1 MDIDYFIYNNFNN
14 FTLQI
19 PSSELTWFTKSND
32 YVKPLL
38 NNLVHTPLCL
48 EKVKVAFFENNL
60 LVFTLANFYK
70 QLYLIIICIHCIALH
85 AYTAYYL

>member
-38 NNLVHTPLCL
+38 NNLVHSAYAFGL
-48 EKVKVAFFENNL
+48 EKVKVAFL
-60 LVFTLANFYK
+60 K
-70 QLYLIIICIHCIALH
+70 IICWYLH
-85 AYTAYYL
+85 